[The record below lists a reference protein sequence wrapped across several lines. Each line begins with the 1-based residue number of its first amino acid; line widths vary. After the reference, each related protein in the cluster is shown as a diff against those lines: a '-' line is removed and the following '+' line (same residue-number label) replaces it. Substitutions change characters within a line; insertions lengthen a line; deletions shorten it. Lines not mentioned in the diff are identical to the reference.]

1 MGARK
6 HTLLIACGALVA
18 TLLVAGTATAA
29 PIPGTNRPR
38 TNIQV
43 SGQWMTWDEAAYH
56 VACTSPDGYYTDFQ
70 RHFVTNLATNVT
82 RQLGSDTVNETPW
95 THDGGLAYA
104 DIYNVC
110 DRSDKGESG
119 VLDLASGAM
128 TPFDSLPEFDAA
140 AARHLGDNAHVYM
153 SMVGGE
159 LISLPDDASSAA
171 GTSNGV
177 RIDLTTGRTRV
188 TVVPKRTYSDQPAAR
203 AVNGDLVWVS
213 APCRNVVR
221 WSYDTNEVSSSRPS
235 VSGYDTSWSGRE
247 VPVSGC
253 PLWLDADTGQLHRRL
268 RVLDVYGTNRY
279 FHGVIHWNRLVGT
292 STSVL
297 GGDCCAEVLNTAT
310 GEISMVP
317 PVRGHQIVL
326 GMGAGRIVW
335 EEKTFSG
342 KTLGPMYQEKISALP
357 KAVNLH
363 SARRVGRNLRFRF
376 STFRTGSPAWVAVWK
391 HGHWTTISK
400 QTYNHSLTVTD
411 RKGAQ
416 WYRII
421 SGQYISRRVLR

>member
-1 MGARK
+1 MLRGVDFYGA
-6 HTLLIACGALVA
+6 
-18 TLLVAGTATAA
+18 
-29 PIPGTNRPR
+29 
-38 TNIQV
+38 
-43 SGQWMTWDEAAYH
+43 
-56 VACTSPDGYYTDFQ
+56 
-70 RHFVTNLATNVT
+70 
-82 RQLGSDTVNETPW
+82 
-95 THDGGLAYA
+95 
-104 DIYNVC
+104 
-110 DRSDKGESG
+110 DRY
-119 VLDLASGAM
+119 
-128 TPFDSLPEFDAA
+128 F
-140 AARHLGDNAHVYM
+140 
-153 SMVGGE
+153 
-159 LISLPDDASSAA
+159 
-171 GTSNGV
+171 
-177 RIDLTTGRTRV
+177 
-188 TVVPKRTYSDQPAAR
+188 
-203 AVNGDLVWVS
+203 
-213 APCRNVVR
+213 
-221 WSYDTNEVSSSRPS
+221 PS
-235 VSGYDTSWSGRE
+235 VIYW
-247 VPVSGC
+247 
-253 PLWLDADTGQLHRRL
+253 RR
-268 RVLDVYGTNRY
+268 
-279 FHGVIHWNRLVGT
+279 FVGK

-421 SGQYISRRVLR
+421 SGQYISRRILR